1 MDDAHGRSLRV
12 SFAIILVVIFLNL
25 MFNLVTF
32 GTGDQNQMTY
42 IILIKRFAN
51 SFHMH
56 AQTTRPRGAHY
67 GMTGKIFK
75 ETFLMRLNEW
85 ESKIIE
91 SHLLNIF

>member
-1 MDDAHGRSLRV
+1 
-12 SFAIILVVIFLNL
+12 

-32 GTGDQNQMTY
+32 GAGDQNQMTY

-85 ESKIIE
+85 ESKMIE
-91 SHLLNIF
+91 SHPLKKSDKTYFHLILFSSKKISF